1 MSQPYDKTQSRLLLW
16 YNDHIRPFFS
26 EVEPDKVEQFDG
38 DAERL
43 AKAEASSSTPIHAC
57 FLGASGIGKSTLIN
71 AMIAREQTIIPAG
84 GIGPLTAQEL
94 KIRYGDFASFK
105 VEYLSAN
112 KINNVLFALQK
123 IYKNELT
130 HGDLQSESP
139 DNMLDLD
146 SEEIKDIE
154 DSLIEDNPERD
165 KKKESYTKQAQ
176 LMITGKQQEQRDITY
191 LVDGLKTM
199 LDKDCLYGTNFDQ
212 EDIVR
217 INHIKDALR
226 KSKNKESFECSE
238 QENGNF
244 KSLLKDHATGFL
256 APIIM
261 KLELQWKSD
270 LLANG
275 LVLVD
280 LPGVGIVGDA
290 HANVTAEHI
299 REKAKVVILVV
310 STRGVQESEAKM
322 LRDSGFLNRLLY
334 SAYDPSSD
342 PVSLMV
348 VVTRVD
354 DIAGAHYSEDKSKKK
369 WEHFQELCDKT
380 IVEIKSQLVSEIEKI
395 WQISNGSISDE
406 KRDVIETIKSN
417 LKVIPLSA
425 IEYRKFHDND
435 PEDRPFI
442 TDEKQSNIPQLIEY
456 LKEFSER
463 FSNENKQRLNNHQ
476 RLFFSTLTS
485 QIDLVKAQWED
496 ETRTFEEI
504 EKLKIELNSFL
515 VPLHKEH
522 SNRQGEFRGFLKSTI
537 PARID
542 ALVGDACTVSQKEVF
557 AYLRKLQDAHWATLR
572 AAVRRGGT
580 WLYGKGNIE
589 LPRDFAIR
597 FEEPIAEIWG
607 KKLLLEIRR
616 KTREYADD
624 CVTLVEQ
631 VVEWAKGQGTKIRM
645 NVLVA
650 QSDAIKA
657 DAKNINSVGKE
668 AVNELRETVKNNLIK
683 KIEGPIRRKCESF
696 VKKGTDIGPGV
707 KSRILDLFK
716 DLANDSIDAAKE
728 PAVDLLQTQFKEVQN
743 EILKVFKHQDP
754 LSAIEDAII
763 TTHEGAIK
771 RRDKKMKEKVFTML
785 TAIAE
790 SRPEE
795 YLNHEV
801 AEQSVSIKQ

>member
-26 EVEPDKVEQFDG
+26 EVKPEKVQQFDS

-43 AKAEASSSTPIHAC
+43 AKAETASLTPIHAC

-84 GIGPLTAQEL
+84 GIGPLTAQAL
-94 KIRYGDFASFK
+94 KIRYGDFASLK
-105 VEYLSAN
+105 VEYHSAN

-123 IYKNELT
+123 IYKNELA
-130 HGDLQSESP
+130 HGDSLSESP

-146 SEEIKDIE
+146 SEEIKEIE

-199 LDKDCLYGTNFDQ
+199 LGKDCLYGTNFYQ

-217 INHIKDALR
+217 INKIKDALH

-256 APIIM
+256 APII
-261 KLELQWKSD
+261 KTLEIQWKSD
-270 LLANG
+270 LLENG

-280 LPGVGIVGDA
+280 LPGVGIVGDT
-290 HANVTAEHI
+290 HANVTAEYM
-299 REKAKVVILVV
+299 REKAQVVILAV
-310 STRGVQESEAKM
+310 STRGVQEAEAKI

-334 SAYDPSSD
+334 SAHDPSAD

-354 DIAGAHYSEDKSKKK
+354 DIAREHYNEDRSKKK
-369 WEHFQELCDKT
+369 WEHFQDVCNKT
-380 IVEIKSQLVSEIEKI
+380 IIEIKSQLVSEIEKI
-395 WQISNGSISDE
+395 WQISNGSISEE
-406 KRDVIETIKSN
+406 KRNVIETIKDN

-425 IEYRKFHDND
+425 IEYRKFHEQD
-435 PEDRPFI
+435 PEDPSFI
-442 TDEKQSNIPQLIEY
+442 TNDGQSNIPQLIEY
-456 LKEFSER
+456 LKVFSER
-463 FSNENKQRLNNHQ
+463 IINDNKQRLTHHQ

-485 QIDLVKAQWED
+485 QINLVKAQWED
-496 ETRTFEEI
+496 ETRTLEEI
-504 EKLKIELNSFL
+504 EKLKGELNAFL
-515 VPLHKEH
+515 APLHKEH
-522 SNRQGEFRGFLKSTI
+522 SNRQGEFRGFLKNTI

-542 ALVGDACTVSQKEVF
+542 ALVGDACSVSRKEVS
-557 AYLRKLQDAHWATLR
+557 AYLRKLKDAHWGTLR
-572 AAVRRGGT
+572 AAVRRDGT
-580 WLYGKGNIE
+580 FYGARHIN
-589 LPRDFAIR
+589 LPTDFAIR

-616 KTREYADD
+616 KTKEYADD
-624 CVTLVEQ
+624 CVNLVEQ
-631 VVEWAKGQGTKIRM
+631 VIDWAKSQGAKIRM
-645 NVLVA
+645 NILVA

-668 AVNELRETVKNNLIK
+668 AVDELRETVKNNLIK
-683 KIEGPIRRKCESF
+683 KIEGPIRRKCQNF
-696 VKKGTDIGPGV
+696 VKKGDDIGLGV
-707 KSRILDLFK
+707 KSRILELFN
-716 DLANDSIDAAKE
+716 DLANDSIEAAKE
-728 PAVDLLQTQFKEVQN
+728 PAVELLQTQFREVQN
-743 EILKVFKHQDP
+743 EILKVFKNQDP
-754 LSAIEDAII
+754 LSAIEDAILS
-763 TTHEGAIK
+763 THEGAIK

-785 TAIAE
+785 TDITE
-790 SRPEE
+790 SCPEE